1 MTLGELIKQYRTE
14 QGLSMEEFAKKS
26 GLSKGYISMLEK
38 NKNPSSGKPIV
49 PTLETIKQVS
59 SAMNQDFNYI
69 ISILDGNQK
78 ISLNYDYGIDISKIP
93 GIMPLPYSSGKTVPL
108 IGDIACG
115 TPILADENIEKEV
128 RLPDDISA
136 DFCLRCKGD
145 SMINARIYDGDIV
158 FIRQQPSVENGEIAA
173 VLIDDTADIAETT
186 LKRVYI
192 YDSKVMLV
200 AENPKY
206 PPMSFEKEEMNSIR
220 ILGKAVAF
228 LSGIR

>member
-1 MTLGELIKQYRTE
+1 MTIGKRI
-14 QGLSMEEFAKKS
+14 
-26 GLSKGYISMLEK
+26 K
-38 NKNPSSGKPIV
+38 NKREQIGITQVELARKIGCTKQTLYKYENDIVTNIPSDNIEKLATALYTTPAYLMGWDNEQ
-49 PTLETIKQVS
+49 PTKEIDYS
-59 SAMNQDFNYI
+59 S
-69 ISILDGNQK
+69 
-78 ISLNYDYGIDISKIP
+78 IP

-128 RLPDDISA
+128 RLPEDISA

-206 PPMSFEKEEMNSIR
+206 PPLSFEKEEMNSVR

-228 LSGIR
+228 LSGVR

>member
-1 MTLGELIKQYRTE
+1 MILSAYRSDETMLQLYKNIKKRRTE
-14 QGLSMEEFAKKS
+14 LKLTQTELATKMGYADKSMIAKIEKGLIDLPQSKIIAFANALQTS
-26 GLSKGYISMLEK
+26 PGDLMGWDNDQPSKEIDY
-38 NKNPSSGKPIV
+38 SS
-49 PTLETIKQVS
+49 
-59 SAMNQDFNYI
+59 
-69 ISILDGNQK
+69 
-78 ISLNYDYGIDISKIP
+78 IP

-128 RLPDDISA
+128 RLPEDISA

-206 PPMSFEKEEMNSIR
+206 PPMSFEKEEMNSVR

>member
-1 MTLGELIKQYRTE
+1 METFENIKYLRE
-14 QGLSMEEFAKKS
+14 KRGLSQEELASMVGYKDRSSIAKVES
-26 GLSKGYISMLEK
+26 GLVDLS
-38 NKNPSSGKPIV
+38 
-49 PTLETIKQVS
+49 Q
-59 SAMNQDFNYI
+59 
-69 ISILDGNQK
+69 
-78 ISLNYDYGIDISKIP
+78 SKIAAFADALGVTP
-93 GIMPLPYSSGKTVPL
+93 AQLMCIAPETPQGIEPLPAMRKVPL
-108 IGDIACG
+108 LGTIACG
-115 TPILADENIEKEV
+115 TPILAAENLDGYVKMPENV
-128 RLPDDISA
+128 HA

-206 PPMSFEKEEMNSIR
+206 PPMSFEKEEMNSVR

-228 LSGIR
+228 LSGVR

>member
-1 MTLGELIKQYRTE
+1 MDKEYNIQVGLRLFNRRKELSLTRAELGKRLSLHESTIKRYE
-14 QGLSMEEFAKKS
+14 DGEIKSLDIDKIKEFAKALGTTPAYLMGWDNEQPTKEID
-26 GLSKGYISMLEK
+26 Y
-38 NKNPSSGKPIV
+38 SS
-49 PTLETIKQVS
+49 
-59 SAMNQDFNYI
+59 
-69 ISILDGNQK
+69 
-78 ISLNYDYGIDISKIP
+78 IP

-128 RLPDDISA
+128 RLPEDISA

-206 PPMSFEKEEMNSIR
+206 PPLSFEKEEMNSVR

-228 LSGIR
+228 LSGVR

>member
-1 MTLGELIKQYRTE
+1 MLQLYKNIKKRRTE
-14 QGLSMEEFAKKS
+14 LKLTQTELATKMGYADKSMIAKIEKGLIDLPQSKIIAFANALQTS
-26 GLSKGYISMLEK
+26 PGDLMGWDNDQPSKEIDY
-38 NKNPSSGKPIV
+38 SS
-49 PTLETIKQVS
+49 
-59 SAMNQDFNYI
+59 
-69 ISILDGNQK
+69 
-78 ISLNYDYGIDISKIP
+78 IP

-128 RLPDDISA
+128 RLPEDISA

-206 PPMSFEKEEMNSIR
+206 TPMSFEKEEMNSVR

>member
-1 MTLGELIKQYRTE
+1 MILSAYRSDETMLQLYKNIKKRRTE
-14 QGLSMEEFAKKS
+14 LKLTQTELATKMGYADKSMIAKIEKGLIDLPQSKIIAFANALQTS
-26 GLSKGYISMLEK
+26 PGDLMGWDNDQPSKEIDY
-38 NKNPSSGKPIV
+38 SS
-49 PTLETIKQVS
+49 
-59 SAMNQDFNYI
+59 
-69 ISILDGNQK
+69 
-78 ISLNYDYGIDISKIP
+78 IP

-128 RLPDDISA
+128 RLPEDISA

-206 PPMSFEKEEMNSIR
+206 PPMSFEKEEMNSVR

-228 LSGIR
+228 LSGVR